1 MGQLRVRLFWFVWRS
16 CICRARCVFL
26 RATELVMSLEL
37 AAAPDDERREVLQ
50 RFMVALQSADPQH
63 AEQQARLITGEIAG
77 RVFRPVQ

>member
-1 MGQLRVRLFWFVWRS
+1 
-16 CICRARCVFL
+16 
-26 RATELVMSLEL
+26 MSLEL